1 MSFETWLAIIGIV
14 VGVLGI
20 LLGVVV
26 AYIFYRKTIRTKV
39 LALAYTDP
47 IPLVMTF
54 ADITVGYM
62 GANISALSR
71 VYVLLWN
78 RGTSPIESQDFIAPI
93 EYKLTDQI
101 LKLEIYDK
109 DVATSAH
116 LDSQTGILTIDLLR
130 PGEALVV
137 IAEVAS
143 ETYRPDLQI
152 QMKSPEMSTVIR
164 GYRAAYPAAIAAIA
178 GITCLLLVVG
188 MFGIVGA
195 SSRMVGG
202 GDPTKSSVNPGDFL
216 LGIGMFISSTML
228 FPLVVAG
235 VIYWLAHRIISGATT
250 PVAWRFS
257 ERKMTAFNIRNVRHK
272 LTEFKEFM
280 STINK
285 Q

>member
-1 MSFETWLAIIGIV
+1 MSFETWLAIIGILI
-14 VGVLGI
+14 GVLGLI
-20 LLGVVV
+20 V
-26 AYIFYRKTIRTKV
+26 AYIFYLKTIRTKV
-39 LALAYTDP
+39 LAFAYTDP
-47 IPLVMTF
+47 IPLVMTL

-78 RGTSPIESQDFIAPI
+78 RGTSPIEAQDFIAPI

-109 DVATSAH
+109 DAATSAH
-116 LDSQTGILTIDLLR
+116 LDSKTGILTIDLLR

-164 GYRAAYPAAIAAIA
+164 GYRAAYPGVIASIA
-178 GITCLLLVVG
+178 FLLLVVG
-188 MFGIVGA
+188 VFGIFVA
-195 SSRMVGG
+195 SGMVSSE
-202 GDPTKSSVNPGDFL
+202 PTKSSVSLGDFL
-216 LGIGMFISSTML
+216 LGFGMFISSVML
-228 FPLVVAG
+228 FPLVVA
-235 VIYWLAHRIISGATT
+235 VIIYSLAHKIISRATT
-250 PVAWRFS
+250 PVAWRFL
-257 ERKMTAFNIRNVRHK
+257 ERKKTTLNIANK
-272 LTEFKEFM
+272 FKEFKKFM
-280 STINK
+280 STVNK

>member
-1 MSFETWLAIIGIV
+1 MSFEIWLAIIGIAVGV
-14 VGVLGI
+14 VGIVA
-20 LLGVVV
+20 

-47 IPLVMTF
+47 IPLVMTL

-62 GANISALSR
+62 GVNISALSR

-78 RGTSPIESQDFIAPI
+78 RGTSPIEAQDFIAPI

-101 LKLEIYDK
+101 LKLEIDDK
-109 DVATSAH
+109 DAATSAH
-116 LDSQTGILTIDLLR
+116 LDFQTGILTIDLLR

-164 GYRAAYPAAIAAIA
+164 GTRAAYPEAIAIFTFIA
-178 GITCLLLVVG
+178 SILAMIVMFLSSVTISKDPIPNVSLSYVLLSFGLFLSSVIFFPVMMTGIT
-188 MFGIVGA
+188 
-195 SSRMVGG
+195 
-202 GDPTKSSVNPGDFL
+202 
-216 LGIGMFISSTML
+216 
-228 FPLVVAG
+228 
-235 VIYWLAHRIISGATT
+235 YWLTRKIISRATT
-250 PVAWRFS
+250 PVVWRFS
-257 ERKMTAFNIRNVRHK
+257 QRKVKASNIRQK
-272 LTEFKEFM
+272 FTEFGKFM